1 MSATYTQVYNN
12 RVSDLLTGRPC
23 SVARESGEITGARSW
38 HIRTM
43 ADAVDLLREGEQR
56 KTFEATAMNGRSS
69 RAHTIFALTLT
80 QVQRDGS
87 GRMVKSNLFFVD
99 LAGSERV
106 KRSKVR
112 GGALTQAIG
121 INQSLSVLGRV
132 IKDLMAGAHH
142 VPYLESRLTTLLR
155 QCFGGN
161 CLTRVLVSCRSDQS
175 HSEESLNSLRFGERC
190 SRICNQVS
198 FATSSVSA
206 ALAQVDEALA
216 RVDQGLAAMEE
227 RRDGG
232 VSAGGGRGA
241 TAGAWTKLRR
251 KREMLCLKRKDLAKL
266 VVCTVE

>member
-1 MSATYTQVYNN
+1 
-12 RVSDLLTGRPC
+12 
-23 SVARESGEITGARSW
+23 
-38 HIRTM
+38 
-43 ADAVDLLREGEQR
+43 
-56 KTFEATAMNGRSS
+56 
-69 RAHTIFALTLT
+69 
-80 QVQRDGS
+80 
-87 GRMVKSNLFFVD
+87 MVKSNLFFVD

-112 GGALTQAIG
+112 GNALTQAIG

-132 IKDLMAGAHH
+132 IKDLMAGANH

-190 SRICNQVS
+190 SRICNQVV

-216 RVDQGLAAMEE
+216 AVDHGLAVMQERARQDGSGTGGAMKI
-227 RRDGG
+227 
-232 VSAGGGRGA
+232 
-241 TAGAWTKLRR
+241 AWAKLRQR
-251 KREMLCLKRKDLAKL
+251 RRCC
-266 VVCTVE
+266 V